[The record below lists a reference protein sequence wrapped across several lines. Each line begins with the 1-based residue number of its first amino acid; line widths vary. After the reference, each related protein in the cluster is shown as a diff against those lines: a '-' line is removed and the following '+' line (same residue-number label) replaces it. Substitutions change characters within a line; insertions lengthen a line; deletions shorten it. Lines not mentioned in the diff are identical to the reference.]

1 MSVAG
6 QVASGMAY
14 LSLQRFVHRD
24 LACRNC
30 LVNQIHKS
38 SAPNGSPGIFLVKIS
53 DFGMSRDVYTTD
65 YYRVSSFLYFTKFV
79 YHMSE
84 VL

>member
-14 LSLQRFVHRD
+14 LSSQRYIHRD
-24 LACRNC
+24 LACRSC
-30 LVNQIHKS
+30 LVNQLHKGS
-38 SAPNGSPGIFLVKIS
+38 TPSTPKGSPAGVFLVKIS

-65 YYRVSSFLYFTKFV
+65 YYRVSY
-79 YHMSE
+79 
-84 VL
+84 